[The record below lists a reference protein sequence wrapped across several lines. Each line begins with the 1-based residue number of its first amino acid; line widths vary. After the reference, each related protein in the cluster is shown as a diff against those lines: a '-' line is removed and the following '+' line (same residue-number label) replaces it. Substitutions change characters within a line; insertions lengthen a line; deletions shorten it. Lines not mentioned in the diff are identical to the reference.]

1 MDALDKSP
9 PGDCVGAE
17 KTDAPEEHPL
27 TSGETRRALQRLI
40 HASEGLERLTIGQM
54 LEALGR
60 SGHGLVLMVLA
71 LPGFIPI
78 PGLPTGF
85 IFGTALVL
93 VAAQII
99 RGREQLILPHW
110 LARWSVPSSSVQA
123 MVKRL
128 DRWLEKV
135 ARRLRPRLTG
145 LTEGVSMTIVAGI
158 VLLMGMVIVMPV
170 PLGNPSAAIAI
181 VVFAFGMME
190 RDGVAILAGVVLSVV
205 SVAWNVT
212 LILFGA
218 AIAGWL
224 WSSV

>member
-9 PGDCVGAE
+9 PGDCVGAA
-17 KTDAPEEHPL
+17 KTDEPEKHPL

-40 HASEGLERLTIGQM
+40 QATEGFERLTIGQM

-60 SGHGLVLMVLA
+60 SGHGLVLIVLA

-99 RGREQLILPHW
+99 RGREQLMLPHW
-110 LARWSVPSSSVQA
+110 LARMSVPSTSVHGL
-123 MVKRL
+123 VRRL
-128 DRWLEKV
+128 DRWLDKV
-135 ARRLRPRLTG
+135 ARHLRPRLTG
-145 LTEGVSMTIVAGI
+145 LTQGVSMTVVAGM
-158 VLLMGMVIVMPV
+158 VLFMGMVIVMPV
-170 PLGNPSAAIAI
+170 PFGNPSAAIAV
-181 VVFAFGMME
+181 VVFAFGIME
-190 RDGVAILAGVVLSVV
+190 RDGLAILAGVVLTFV

-218 AIAGWL
+218 AMAKWL
-224 WSSV
+224 WTAF